1 MNKKSTNRR
10 RKKPYRSQK
19 RIQERN
25 RSIRIILLCVFCVF
39 FALLAGFLMF
49 RSLKNREAEKIASL
63 ALKENTSEE
72 WEGAPPID
80 VQLLTENP
88 YSRPG
93 IPITAINGIVIHYT
107 ANPGS
112 SAIDNRNYFENL
124 KDRQDNQVS
133 SHFVIGTEGEIVQ
146 CIPSSEIAY
155 ASNSRNDDTLS
166 IECCH
171 LDETGQFTDATYQSL
186 VELVGWLCKRFDISV
201 DNVIRHYDVT
211 GKDCPRYFVQNPDA
225 WTQLKADI
233 QAQIDKLKAEEQ

>member
-1 MNKKSTNRR
+1 
-10 RKKPYRSQK
+10 
-19 RIQERN
+19 
-25 RSIRIILLCVFCVF
+25 
-39 FALLAGFLMF
+39 MF

-63 ALKENTSEE
+63 ALNENTSEE

-171 LDETGQFTDATYQSL
+171 QDETGQFTDATYQSL
-186 VELVGWLCKRFDISV
+186 VELVGWLCKRFDINV

-211 GKDCPRYFVQNPDA
+211 GKECPRYFVQNPDA

-233 QAQIDKLKAEEQ
+233 QAQIDKLKQEEQ

>member
-1 MNKKSTNRR
+1 
-10 RKKPYRSQK
+10 
-19 RIQERN
+19 
-25 RSIRIILLCVFCVF
+25 
-39 FALLAGFLMF
+39 MF

-63 ALKENTSEE
+63 ALNENTSEE

-171 LDETGQFTDATYQSL
+171 PDETGQFTDATYQSL

-211 GKDCPRYFVQNPDA
+211 GKECPRYFVQNPDA

>member
-1 MNKKSTNRR
+1 
-10 RKKPYRSQK
+10 
-19 RIQERN
+19 
-25 RSIRIILLCVFCVF
+25 
-39 FALLAGFLMF
+39 MF

-63 ALKENTSEE
+63 ALNENTSEE

-171 LDETGQFTDATYQSL
+171 PDETGQFTDATYQSL
-186 VELVGWLCKRFDISV
+186 VELVGWLCKRFDINV

-211 GKDCPRYFVQNPDA
+211 GKECPRYFVQNPDA

-233 QAQIDKLKAEEQ
+233 QAQIDKLKQEEQ

>member
-19 RIQERN
+19 RVQERN
-25 RSIRIILLCVFCVF
+25 RSIGIILLCVFCVF
-39 FALLAGFLMF
+39 FALLMGFLMF

-63 ALKENTSEE
+63 ALNENTSEE

-171 LDETGQFTDATYQSL
+171 PDETGQFTDATYQSL

-233 QAQIDKLKAEEQ
+233 QAQIDKLKQEEQ